1 MTLFL
6 SLLGAAAILAAVI
19 VLIAYICYR
28 MAFYASGKDVSAD
41 EFNIPNESIYIDH
54 RDTMVGFMKEIR
66 NMPFEDMSI
75 RSFDGLTLWGK
86 YYEYAPGAPV
96 EILFHGY
103 RGTAERDMCGA
114 VRRCHD
120 LGHSALIVEQRT
132 SGRSGGHV
140 ISFGVNESRDCVEW
154 VNHVIRRFGPEVRV
168 ILAGIS
174 MGAATVVM
182 AAGRGLP
189 RNVIAILADCGYT
202 SPRDIIKKVITVDM
216 KLPAGLAYPFVKL
229 GAKIFGRFDLDE
241 TSPIEAVKVTPV
253 PILFIHGETD
263 TFVPCDMSRR
273 CHEANPAM
281 TTLVTVPDAGHGLSY
296 LVAPDSY
303 LQAAGNFFSPLE

>member
-28 MAFYASGKDVSAD
+28 MAFYASGKDVSTD

-154 VNHVIRRFGPEVRV
+154 VNHVIRRFGPEVRI

-189 RNVIAILADCGYT
+189 ENVIAILADCGYT

-296 LVAPDSY
+296 LVAPESY